1 MNKKLWYITKFLER
15 NLPREKRPDIKKIE
29 LTRAYMEGY
38 EQGRKDERL
47 VMVSE
52 KMTPNTIREA
62 LGLETVEKGEI
73 K

>member
-1 MNKKLWYITKFLER
+1 MNKQLRYISKFLKR
-15 NLPREKRPDIKKIE
+15 NFPCEKRPDIKKIE

-38 EQGRKDERL
+38 EQGRKDEKI

-52 KMTPNTIREA
+52 KMTPNMIMEA
-62 LGLETVEKGEI
+62 LGLEPVEKGEI

>member
-1 MNKKLWYITKFLER
+1 MRSVLIL
-15 NLPREKRPDIKKIE
+15 KKIE

-38 EQGRKDERL
+38 EQGRKDEKI

-52 KMTPNTIREA
+52 KMTPNMIREA
-62 LGLETVEKGEI
+62 LGLEPVEKGEI